1 MNTKISE
8 VENKIPHNFK
18 YIITK
23 EFIMLT
29 AKKFAARLKQAD
41 FLNKGN
47 FDNTLTRFNKRIT
60 SNKTKHLE
68 VQKKLIRL
76 KTKDL
81 FLVRIY
87 FAINDG
93 SQNTLVYQPTL
104 DIRIK
109 KNTKVLIMFW
119 IGNQREYLILNL
131 SHYILLSNIA

>member
-1 MNTKISE
+1 MSKTDF
-8 VENKIPHNFK
+8 ENK
-18 YIITK
+18 
-23 EFIMLT
+23 LT
-29 AKKFAARLKQAD
+29 S
-41 FLNKGN
+41 
-47 FDNTLTRFNKRIT
+47 FNKQIT

-81 FLVRIY
+81 FSGRIY
-87 FAINDG
+87 FASNDG
-93 SQNTLVYQPTL
+93 SQNMLVFQPKL

>member
-1 MNTKISE
+1 MTKSDF
-8 VENKIPHNFK
+8 NDK
-18 YIITK
+18 
-23 EFIMLT
+23 LT
-29 AKKFAARLKQAD
+29 S
-41 FLNKGN
+41 
-47 FDNTLTRFNKRIT
+47 FNKRIT

>member
-18 YIITK
+18 YTITQ

-29 AKKFAARLKQAD
+29 TKKFAARLKQAD